1 MFLASYVYVYM
12 YIFKTSFPNQ
22 SDEKMSALVDDTR
35 FWNSARLLSI
45 SMFFTNVFLITNFM
59 FIYLFFILCTKYLN
73 SVMLI

>member
-59 FIYLFFILCTKYLN
+59 FMYLFFILCTKYLN